1 MIRRNPMGMKHVLG
15 MVVCLGVAGVAGA
28 EVNTP
33 RMPDYALP
41 HEPTPPGERLS
52 REGIVWVEG
61 ALLSSPCVSGTVM
74 QKQSGE
80 QALLQTRKQSVV
92 VLMEGCGDGAQ
103 GGGAGVPVT
112 VDVASGAPFRESPPR
127 RYRLSH
133 GSSAL
138 PLNVWSEAQVLRVEM
153 RYE

>member
-1 MIRRNPMGMKHVLG
+1 MGMKHVLG
-15 MVVCLGVAGVAGA
+15 MVVCLGLVGVAGA

-41 HEPTPPGERLS
+41 HEPTLPGERLS

-61 ALLSSPCVSGTVM
+61 ALLSSPCTSGTVM
-74 QKQSGE
+74 EKGTEKHVPNPTPQR
-80 QALLQTRKQSVV
+80 LLAIR
-92 VLMEGCGDGAQ
+92 LEGCGDGTK
-103 GGGAGVPVT
+103 GKGAGIPVT
-112 VDVASGAPFRESPPR
+112 VDILPDTSFKSPQPQ

-133 GSSAL
+133 GNSVL
-138 PLNVWSEAQVLRVEM
+138 PLNVRAEVQVLRVEM